1 MVTLDASVLMAK
13 LVHRQGVFG
22 SWFGA
27 GAQRLTLVTYVWKG
41 VLYIRQRANLTGDI
55 QFPKA
60 EEKVVKRPKLRKGRH
75 LYSVQMISLYNY

>member
-41 VLYIRQRANLTGDI
+41 VKGVLYQR
-55 QFPKA
+55 
-60 EEKVVKRPKLRKGRH
+60 E
-75 LYSVQMISLYNY
+75 LYVRSEGYVI

>member
-1 MVTLDASVLMAK
+1 MTLDASVLMAK

-27 GAQRLTLVTYVWKG
+27 GAQRLTLVTDVLVWKG
-41 VLYIRQRANLTGDI
+41 VLRLRVTCCDLLTRQEI
-55 QFPKA
+55 FSFQKQ

-75 LYSVQMISLYNY
+75 LSLVQ

>member
-41 VLYIRQRANLTGDI
+41 VLLVRLPSLGPVFLADNLTGDI

-60 EEKVVKRPKLRKGRH
+60 RRK
-75 LYSVQMISLYNY
+75 SS